1 VYIPVVRS
9 SMYDVFT
16 AFDLPDPSSSN
27 GDRDSTVVAPQALFM
42 MNSSVILKHSRKM
55 ANGLLARADLDDVAR
70 IREAY
75 ERALTRPATPAEV
88 DNALSFIS
96 RIEREWQGSKANAWQ
111 SFCKALLASSEFI
124 YVN

>member
-1 VYIPVVRS
+1 MIATHGTEEQK
-9 SMYDVFT
+9 T
-16 AFDLPDPSSSN
+16 AYLPDLATGRRNETIVPQ
-27 GDRDSTVVAPQALFM
+27 QALFM
-42 MNSSVILKHSRKM
+42 MNSSVMLKHSRKM
-55 ANGLLARADLDDVAR
+55 ADGLLARADLNDSAR

-75 ERALTRPATPAEV
+75 ERALTRPATPTEV